1 MNGHFL
7 ISLDFELV
15 WGGAGWNLSKIELYK
30 PNLSCAKEALCEIV
44 HLLEKYDMKCT
55 IGYVG
60 AMNYASLQELQMV
73 NNTLI
78 PSYLDISYASFASL
92 LPHVGKE
99 LDVNLF
105 LAHREV
111 EILQVKANVELASH
125 TYSHYYC
132 LEEGQT
138 IEDFENDVRMAKE
151 NAIKQGVNLVS
162 IIFPRNQ
169 VNDDYL
175 TICRKYGFTHFRGM
189 LNSFLYKPSKTPFR
203 YSPMG
208 ALRFLD
214 TYLNISGNNT
224 YTIEDTKNKELIDV
238 PGQGLAQGQGPAVGQ
253 GTHQPL
259 PLLGDDPAHQPRP
272 HREGKALRSAAAAG
286 HVQQPPPLGGGLP
299 WPGLRRRG
307 PVWPHLHRADE
318 IAPLLLWPEIA
329 LRRELGIGV
338 FHRDHRRLQMPG
350 QGPLRR
356 QLLPGGQPPGQDILF
371 DAAVEI
377 VIPGQAPPAL

>member
-238 PGQGLAQGQGPAVGQ
+238 PGSRFFRPYSRKLSFLEGL
-253 GTHQPL
+253 
-259 PLLGDDPAHQPRP
+259 
-272 HREGKALRSAAAAG
+272 KI
-286 HVQQPPPLGGGLP
+286 
-299 WPGLRRRG
+299 RR
-307 PVWPHLHRADE
+307 
-318 IAPLLLWPEIA
+318 IK
-329 LRRELGIGV
+329 
-338 FHRDHRRLQMPG
+338 QSMT
-350 QGPLRR
+350 
-356 QLLPGGQPPGQDILF
+356 
-371 DAAVEI
+371 DAAKNGRIYHLWWHPHNFGTYMQENLSLLEEI
-377 VIPGQAPPAL
+377 CRHFDYLKKTYNLKSSFISEIR